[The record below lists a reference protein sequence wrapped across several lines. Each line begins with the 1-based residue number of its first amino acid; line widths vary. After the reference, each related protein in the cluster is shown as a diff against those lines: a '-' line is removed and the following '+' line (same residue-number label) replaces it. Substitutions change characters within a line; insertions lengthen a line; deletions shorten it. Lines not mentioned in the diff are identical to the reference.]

1 MHILYPLYHLDS
13 YKIYS
18 YLESWIYPFF
28 CFHPG
33 CQTLMHPAVGYRCRD
48 FEKAGLSDSIFSC
61 QFVSWLLVSICFYY
75 GFLGVSMLTLRCVG
89 KKSSKIVRLQSSN
102 RLEHFFVAAVFG
114 LESWAQDKTVN
125 RDPAPRVVR
134 IHGGRAL
141 GRSCLPT

>member
-18 YLESWIYPFF
+18 YLESWIYLFF

-75 GFLGVSMLTLRCVG
+75 GFLGVSMLTFRCVG
-89 KKSSKIVRLQSSN
+89 KNSKIVRLQSSN
-102 RLEHFFVAAVFG
+102 RLEHFFDRRCFWPRKLGSKQDREPRPGSTSCQDPWRTSFG
-114 LESWAQDKTVN
+114 
-125 RDPAPRVVR
+125 
-134 IHGGRAL
+134 
-141 GRSCLPT
+141 